1 MNNPDT
7 VFDTVFEK
15 RTKKEGT
22 GRNLPMSEFPYFTGT
37 TALYGTGRNFQE
49 RRPSVTKYQLL
60 RWAVT

>member
-49 RRPSVTKYQLL
+49 RRP
-60 RWAVT
+60 